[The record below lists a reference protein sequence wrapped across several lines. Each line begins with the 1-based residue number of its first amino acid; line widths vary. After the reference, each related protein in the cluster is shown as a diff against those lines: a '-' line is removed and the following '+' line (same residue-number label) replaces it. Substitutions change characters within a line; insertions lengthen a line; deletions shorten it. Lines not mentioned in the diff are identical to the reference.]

1 MTETLITL
9 NKKDGTS
16 RLAEAKPLIKI
27 QGTLT
32 SSIQLR
38 GEETQEPYYY
48 AFIRLKGQNI
58 DLPVIFKIK
67 DDQENPTKPE
77 LKKNDGVEITGHY
90 SNSPHNVRKSF
101 TAYSYQLLNEKRIRK
116 KCVGCCDTFT
126 CSQSKNYDYCK
137 NCEINGSRYVPRE
150 NKCPEC
156 GDGSG
161 TIKFPNQPP
170 RSCKTCF
177 LKNQAILAESREQL
191 PKFEKEL
198 EEIIQTR
205 QRLQSHE

>member
-27 QGTLT
+27 TGTLT
-32 SSIQLR
+32 SPIQLR
-38 GEETQEPYYY
+38 GEGTPEPYYY
-48 AFIRLKGQNI
+48 SFIRLKGQSI

-67 DDQENPTKPE
+67 DQEIA
-77 LKKNDGVEITGHY
+77 LKKNDKVELTGNY
-90 SNSPHNVRKSF
+90 SNSNKNIRKSF
-101 TAYSYQLLNEKRIRK
+101 TAYSYQLLHEKRIRK

-126 CSQSKNYDYCK
+126 FSQSKNYDYCK

-170 RSCKTCF
+170 RSCKTCS

>member
-32 SSIQLR
+32 SPIQLR
-38 GEETQEPYYY
+38 GEGTQEPYYY

-77 LKKNDGVEITGHY
+77 LKKNDGVEITGNY

-161 TIKFPNQPP
+161 TIKFPHQPP
-170 RSCKTCF
+170 RSCKTCS
-177 LKNQAILAESREQL
+177 LKNQAILVESREQL